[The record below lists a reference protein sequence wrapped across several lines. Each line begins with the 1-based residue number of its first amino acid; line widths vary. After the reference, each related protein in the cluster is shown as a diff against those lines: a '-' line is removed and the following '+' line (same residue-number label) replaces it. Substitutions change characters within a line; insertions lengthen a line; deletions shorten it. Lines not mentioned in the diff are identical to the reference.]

1 MIKFNIVVW
10 LVILVF
16 LLGLLVYIS
25 PTIWVYLHM
34 TYLRAK
40 LYIARNR
47 YLCLRLF
54 FTRDYLIYLKVL
66 HNMHI
71 LKFIGK
77 SPIKISFNEDEEVS
91 YMVKVYTDEKYTLLI
106 NTQIDGEALLLNK
119 PAKVDKG
126 GVIIVEDSV
135 KCTINKV
142 SFPREAKK
150 LYDKYITA

>member
-1 MIKFNIVVW
+1 
-10 LVILVF
+10 
-16 LLGLLVYIS
+16 
-25 PTIWVYLHM
+25 
-34 TYLRAK
+34 
-40 LYIARNR
+40 
-47 YLCLRLF
+47 
-54 FTRDYLIYLKVL
+54 
-66 HNMHI
+66 MHI

-77 SPIKISFNEDEEVS
+77 SSVNVSFNNDKVS
-91 YMVKVYTDEKYTLLI
+91 CIFKVYADEKYTLLI

>member
-1 MIKFNIVVW
+1 MIKFNIIVW

-25 PTIWVYLHM
+25 STIGAYLHM

-40 LYIARNR
+40 LYIARNN
-47 YLCLRLF
+47 YLCLRLL

-77 SPIKISFNEDEEVS
+77 SSVNVSFNNDKVS
-91 YMVKVYTDEKYTLLI
+91 CIFKVYADEKYTLLI

>member
-25 PTIWVYLHM
+25 STIGAYLHM

-40 LYIARNR
+40 LYIARNN
-47 YLCLRLF
+47 YLCLRLL

-77 SPIKISFNEDEEVS
+77 SSVNVSFNNDKVS
-91 YMVKVYTDEKYTLLI
+91 CIFKVYADEKYTLLI
-106 NTQIDGEALLLNK
+106 NTRIDGEALLLNK

>member
-1 MIKFNIVVW
+1 
-10 LVILVF
+10 
-16 LLGLLVYIS
+16 
-25 PTIWVYLHM
+25 M

-77 SPIKISFNEDEEVS
+77 SSVNVSFNNDKVS
-91 YMVKVYTDEKYTLLI
+91 CIFKVYADEKYTLLI
-106 NTQIDGEALLLNK
+106 NTRIDGEALLLNK

>member
-1 MIKFNIVVW
+1 
-10 LVILVF
+10 
-16 LLGLLVYIS
+16 
-25 PTIWVYLHM
+25 
-34 TYLRAK
+34 
-40 LYIARNR
+40 
-47 YLCLRLF
+47 
-54 FTRDYLIYLKVL
+54 
-66 HNMHI
+66 MHI

-77 SPIKISFNEDEEVS
+77 SPIKVSFNEDEEVS

-119 PAKVDKG
+119 PAKVDKD
-126 GVIIVEDSV
+126 GVIIIEDSV

>member
-1 MIKFNIVVW
+1 
-10 LVILVF
+10 
-16 LLGLLVYIS
+16 
-25 PTIWVYLHM
+25 M

-40 LYIARNR
+40 LYIARNN

-77 SPIKISFNEDEEVS
+77 SSVNVSFNNEEVS
-91 YMVKVYTDEKYTLLI
+91 CIFKVYADEKYTLLI

>member
-1 MIKFNIVVW
+1 MIKSMLLV
-10 LVILVF
+10 VILVF
-16 LLGLLVYIS
+16 ILGLLVYIS
-25 PTIWVYLHM
+25 PTIWVYLRM
-34 TYLRAK
+34 TYLRIK
-40 LYIARNR
+40 LYLTRNR

-77 SPIKISFNEDEEVS
+77 APIKIRTNNGETLF
-91 YMVKVYTDEKYTLLI
+91 MVKVYTDEKYTLLI
-106 NTQIDGEALLLNK
+106 NPQIDGESLLLDK
-119 PAKVDKG
+119 PAKINKG
-126 GVIIVEDSV
+126 GVITVDGSV

-142 SFPREAKK
+142 SFPRESKK